1 MSRPASRELAFLVV
15 GGVAVFFGSMIPANI
30 DLVAIAVVGCGYQ
43 LAPIGWQ
50 GGIG

>member
-1 MSRPASRELAFLVV
+1 MSRPAFREFALLVV
-15 GGVAVFFGSMIPANI
+15 EGMAVFFGSMIPANI
-30 DLVAIAVVGCGYQ
+30 DHVAIAVLGCGYQ